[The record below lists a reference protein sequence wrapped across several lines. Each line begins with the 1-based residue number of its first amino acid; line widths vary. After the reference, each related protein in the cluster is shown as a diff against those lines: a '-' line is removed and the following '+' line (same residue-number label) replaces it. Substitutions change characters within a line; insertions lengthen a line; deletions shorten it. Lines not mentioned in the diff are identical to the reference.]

1 MDKCAL
7 QFSIRYKKIFLKI
20 DPKMFRPK
28 LTLRYKTELTPN
40 NKRLKINKNKNNYI

>member
-7 QFSIRYKKIFLKI
+7 QFSIRYIKILII